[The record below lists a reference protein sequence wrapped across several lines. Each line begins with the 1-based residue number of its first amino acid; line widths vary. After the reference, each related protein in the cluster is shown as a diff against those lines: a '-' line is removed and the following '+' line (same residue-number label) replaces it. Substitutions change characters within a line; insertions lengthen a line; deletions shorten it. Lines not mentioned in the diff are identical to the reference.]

1 MWRSLTTHCERII
14 IFLPS
19 EIDDA
24 VMSIFT
30 ETRQT
35 MLFSATQ
42 TKKTEDLARI
52 SLKKRPVYID
62 VEEFEQHSTVS
73 GLQQVNSRT
82 CICHFCATKKAKSAG
97 TVH

>member
-1 MWRSLTTHCERII
+1 
-14 IFLPS
+14 
-19 EIDDA
+19 
-24 VMSIFT
+24 
-30 ETRQT
+30 

-73 GLQQVNSRT
+73 GLQQVLISVKQIYGMLWWCVSMDCARCNNSLEDVYWTR
-82 CICHFCATKKAKSAG
+82 
-97 TVH
+97 

>member
-1 MWRSLTTHCERII
+1 
-14 IFLPS
+14 
-19 EIDDA
+19 
-24 VMSIFT
+24 
-30 ETRQT
+30 

-73 GLQQVNSRT
+73 GLQQVNILQT
-82 CICHFCATKKAKSAG
+82 LHQCNI
-97 TVH
+97 

>member
-1 MWRSLTTHCERII
+1 
-14 IFLPS
+14 
-19 EIDDA
+19 
-24 VMSIFT
+24 
-30 ETRQT
+30 

-73 GLQQVNSRT
+73 GLQQV
-82 CICHFCATKKAKSAG
+82 
-97 TVH
+97 

>member
-1 MWRSLTTHCERII
+1 MWRSLTTHCERSI
-14 IFLPS
+14 IFLPR
-19 EIDDA
+19 EMNDA

-73 GLQQVNSRT
+73 GLQQVNSRA
-82 CICHFCATKKAKSAG
+82 CIFCFCATKKAKNAG